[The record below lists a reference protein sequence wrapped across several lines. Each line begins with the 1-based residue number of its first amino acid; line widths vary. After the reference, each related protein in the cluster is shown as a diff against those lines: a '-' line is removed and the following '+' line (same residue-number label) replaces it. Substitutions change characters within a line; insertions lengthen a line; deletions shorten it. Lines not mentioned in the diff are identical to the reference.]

1 MTTMIL
7 QTAGQA
13 IGGAVAGP
21 VGAMLG
27 QTLGTMAG
35 SAIDGALFATHEYRV
50 MEGPRLAEMQGLA
63 SSEGAPIPRV
73 YGRARIGGQV
83 IWATRFEEQV
93 DVTVERSG
101 RQGGKGFFRNSGNG
115 GGSTVTTK
123 EVRYSYYANLAIGL
137 CEGPIAFVRRV
148 WADGREVDLTQITMR
163 VHRGG
168 AHQQPDALIVAK
180 EGADRAPAYRGLAY
194 VVFERLPLADFG
206 NRVPQFSFEVVRPGE
221 GVGTMIRSVCLIP
234 AATEFG
240 YDPTPVMQVIGPGET
255 RPDNRHQFQARSDIR
270 ASLDALQRLC
280 PGLESVSLVVSW
292 FGDDLRVGE
301 CSIAPRVDIR
311 NKQTQGRVWSVAGLD
326 RSTAR
331 LASLHQGVP
340 AHGGTPCDASVIA
353 LIRHLKARGLKVTLY
368 PFIMMDIPHG
378 NALPDP
384 RTGASG
390 QPPYPWRGRITCDP
404 APEAPGSVDG
414 TASAAAQVASFFGS
428 ANPRR
433 FGMEPAASDPALRR
447 ARRASRRGGCLRHR
461 HRDGLADAHPFR
473 AGAISRSYRLHEPR
487 AGCARHSRIGN
498 PHHLCRRLDGIR
510 RACARRR
517 Q

>member
-50 MEGPRLAEMQGLA
+50 LEGPRLAEMQGLA

-93 DVTVERSG
+93 DVTVERTG
-101 RQGGKGFFRNSGNG
+101 RQGGKGFFRNSGGG

-148 WADGREVDLTQITMR
+148 WADGREVELTQITMR

-206 NRVPQFSFEVVRPGE
+206 NRVPQFTFEVVRPGE
-221 GVGTMIRSVCLIP
+221 GVGAMIRSVCLIP
-234 AATEFG
+234 AAAECG
-240 YDPTPVMQVIGPGET
+240 YDPTLVMQVIGP
-255 RPDNRHQFQARSDIR
+255 
-270 ASLDALQRLC
+270 
-280 PGLESVSLVVSW
+280 
-292 FGDDLRVGE
+292 
-301 CSIAPRVDIR
+301 
-311 NKQTQGRVWSVAGLD
+311 
-326 RSTAR
+326 
-331 LASLHQGVP
+331 
-340 AHGGTPCDASVIA
+340 
-353 LIRHLKARGLKVTLY
+353 
-368 PFIMMDIPHG
+368 
-378 NALPDP
+378 
-384 RTGASG
+384 
-390 QPPYPWRGRITCDP
+390 
-404 APEAPGSVDG
+404 
-414 TASAAAQVASFFGS
+414 
-428 ANPRR
+428 
-433 FGMEPAASDPALRR
+433 
-447 ARRASRRGGCLRHR
+447 
-461 HRDGLADAHPFR
+461 
-473 AGAISRSYRLHEPR
+473 
-487 AGCARHSRIGN
+487 
-498 PHHLCRRLDGIR
+498 
-510 RACARRR
+510 
-517 Q
+517 